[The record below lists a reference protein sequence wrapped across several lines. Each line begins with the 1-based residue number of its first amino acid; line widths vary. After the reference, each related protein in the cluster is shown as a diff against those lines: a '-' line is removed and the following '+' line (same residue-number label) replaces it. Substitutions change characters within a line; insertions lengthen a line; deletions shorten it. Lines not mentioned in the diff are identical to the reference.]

1 VPKAPLDI
9 LKKIFGYS
17 SFRKGQ
23 SDIVER
29 ILKGQDVLGIMP
41 TGAGKSLCYQIPAL
55 AMDGLA
61 VVVSPLISL
70 MKDQVDA
77 LRQSGVGAAA
87 INSSVDWDEMRDIFG
102 SVRRRQTSLLYV
114 APERFGN
121 SAFREF
127 FASLDVKLFVVDEA
141 HCISQWGHDFRP
153 SYYALSEVAGLL
165 PKRPVVAAF
174 TATATPEVRDDI
186 VQKLNLNNPFV
197 LATGFDRENLFFRIE
212 HPRDKAAFLLNYVK
226 KFPAASGIVYCSTR
240 RAVEDVHNLLKQ
252 EKIPAVRYH
261 AGLTETERRLN
272 QEFFIYDRSPVM
284 VATNAFGM
292 GIDKSNVKY
301 VVHYNMP
308 GSIDSYYQEAGRA
321 GRDGSSAE
329 CVLLFARKDIVT
341 ARFLI
346 EQSSEDESKQTAYK
360 KLQSMVD
367 YCNTGQCLRSAI
379 LEYFGETNVSQNCN
393 TCGNCNS
400 SVELLDVTI
409 EAKKI
414 LSCVFRMEERTGQHF
429 GSGMLIDVLRGSQ
442 KDRLKSLGLDNIST
456 WGLMKE
462 YSKEEIKEIADY
474 LTADG
479 YLGVS
484 EGEYPVL
491 SFTALT
497 LPFLKGQE
505 KLLMH
510 KRSPKREEPVSKPS
524 ATNVAASGA
533 GANSELFERLRTLR
547 SELAGAQNVP
557 PYVVFADAALY
568 GMCFA
573 LPENEKEFLA
583 IAGVGQVKLERYGD
597 RFLHVI
603 KEWLAE
609 QGAEKSSLV
618 QKYDNKAEKKA
629 DKKFDKKDSRKD
641 EEKPALSGTEQKS
654 YEMASKGRTI
664 TQIADARGLSA
675 GTIESHLLHAF
686 LQGFP
691 VADSLFVTPKQEAL
705 IIEVTRALK
714 TDRLTAIKEKLPPEI
729 SYNALRFV
737 RHKHKL

>member
-1 VPKAPLDI
+1 MPKAPLDI

-70 MKDQVDA
+70 MKDQVDT
-77 LRQSGVGAAA
+77 LRQSGVSAAA
-87 INSSVDWDEMRDIFG
+87 VNSSVDWDETREIFG
-102 SVRRRQTSLLYV
+102 SVRRGQTSLLYV

-121 SAFREF
+121 SGFREF

-212 HPRDKAAFLLNYVK
+212 QPRDKTAFLLNYVK

-240 RAVEDVHNLLKQ
+240 RAVEDVHSQLRQ
-252 EKIPAVRYH
+252 ERIPAVRYH
-261 AGLTETERRLN
+261 AGLTEAERRLN
-272 QEFFIYDRSPVM
+272 QELFIYDRNPVM

-346 EQSSEDESKQTAYK
+346 EQTDEAESKQAAYK

-367 YCNTGQCLRSAI
+367 YCNTGHCLRSSI
-379 LEYFGETNVSQNCN
+379 LEYFGETNVPQSCD

-400 SVELLDVTI
+400 STELLDVTT

-414 LSCVFRMEERTGQHF
+414 LSCVFRMEERTGQRF

-442 KDRLKSLGLDNIST
+442 KDRLKSLGLDSIST

-462 YSKEEIKEIADY
+462 YSKEEIKEITDY
-474 LTADG
+474 LAADG
-479 YLGVS
+479 YLDVS

-491 SFTALT
+491 GFTALT
-497 LPFLKGQE
+497 RPFLKGQE

-510 KRSPKREEPVSKPS
+510 KCCPKREEPVSKPT
-524 ATNVAASGA
+524 ADITASGTVS
-533 GANSELFERLRTLR
+533 NSGLFERLRTLR
-547 SELAGAQNVP
+547 SELASAQNVP
-557 PYVVFADAALY
+557 PYVVFADTALY
-568 GMCFA
+568 GMCSA

-597 RFLHVI
+597 RFLDVVR
-603 KEWLAE
+603 EWMAE
-609 QGAEKSSLV
+609 QNIEKRSLV
-618 QKYDNKAEKKA
+618 SSDNPKEDRKNR
-629 DKKFDKKDSRKD
+629 RKD

-675 GTIESHLLHAF
+675 GTIEGHLLNAF
-686 LQGFP
+686 FQGFP
-691 VADSLFVTPKQEAL
+691 VADSFFVTPEQEAL
-705 IIEVTRALK
+705 IIEVTRQLN
-714 TDRLTAIKEKLPPEI
+714 TDRLTAIKEKLPSEI